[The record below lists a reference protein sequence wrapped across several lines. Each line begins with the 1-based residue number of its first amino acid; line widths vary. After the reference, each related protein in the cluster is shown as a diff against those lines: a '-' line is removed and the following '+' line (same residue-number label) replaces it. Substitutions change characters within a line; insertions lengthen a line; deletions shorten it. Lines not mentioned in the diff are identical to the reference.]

1 MTQATTAADF
11 DQLGIAQRPGGW
23 VRAWQRTGKFARRQP
38 LGFAGAVII
47 VLLMLTALL
56 APMLAPFH
64 PNEISA
70 DRIVAPGERGH
81 LLGTDSFGRDVLSR
95 IMYGARVSI
104 TVGFLAVGL
113 STVLAVFIGVLPGY
127 FGGWLD
133 SIVQRFVDALMAFP
147 GLVLLV
153 ALVAVF
159 GPGMTQLIL
168 ILGVVGSAGGAR
180 VFRSAVLG
188 IRSNAYLEAVV
199 ALGASHSRVILSHV
213 LPNIFAPM
221 MISVTVSLGGII
233 LAEAGLSFLGLGVPP
248 PASSWGN
255 MLSVDGRRFMLTAPW
270 LAIVP
275 GIAITLVVFAFNML
289 GDSLR
294 DVLDPRMRGRR

>member
-1 MTQATTAADF
+1 MTQATSAAELERIGLAPRD
-11 DQLGIAQRPGGW
+11 PGW
-23 VRAWQRTGKFARRQP
+23 SRAWRIGSKFARRQP
-38 LGFAGAVII
+38 LGFIGAVII
-47 VLLMLTALL
+47 AVLLFVALA
-56 APMLAPFH
+56 APAIVPFH

-70 DRIVAPGERGH
+70 ARLVAPGEQGH

-95 IMYGARVSI
+95 VMYGARVSI
-104 TVGFLAVGL
+104 TVGFAAVAL
-113 STVLAVFIGVLPGY
+113 STSLALFIGVLPGY
-127 FGGWLD
+127 FGGWFD

-168 ILGVVGSAGGAR
+168 ILGVVGSAGAAR

-199 ALGASHSRVILSHV
+199 ALGASPSRVIIKHV

-294 DVLDPRMRGRR
+294 DVLDPRLRGRR

>member
-1 MTQATTAADF
+1 MAQATSAANLE
-11 DQLGIAQRPGGW
+11 QLGLAPPVGGW
-23 VRAWQRTGKFARRQP
+23 SRAWHTASRFARRQP
-38 LGFAGAVII
+38 LGFIGAVII
-47 VLLMLTALL
+47 AVMLFVALA
-56 APMLAPFH
+56 APAIVPFH

-70 DRIVAPGERGH
+70 ARLVSPGEKGH

-95 IMYGARVSI
+95 VMYGARVSI
-104 TVGFLAVGL
+104 TVGFSAVAL
-113 STVLAVFIGVLPGY
+113 STVLAMFIGVLPGY
-127 FGGWLD
+127 FGGWFD
-133 SIVQRFVDALMAFP
+133 SVVQRLVDALMAFP

-168 ILGVVGSAGGAR
+168 ILGVVGSAGAAR
-180 VFRSAVLG
+180 VFRSAVLS

-199 ALGASHSRVILSHV
+199 ALGASPTRVIISHV

-294 DVLDPRMRGRR
+294 DVLDPRLRGRR

>member
-23 VRAWQRTGKFARRQP
+23 MRAWQRTGKFARRQP

-56 APMLAPFH
+56 APVLAPFH

-113 STVLAVFIGVLPGY
+113 STVLAVFIGVIPGY

-199 ALGASHSRVILSHV
+199 ALGASHTRVILSHV

-275 GIAITLVVFAFNML
+275 GIAITLTVLAFNML
-289 GDSLR
+289 GDALR

>member
-1 MTQATTAADF
+1 MTQATTAIDL
-11 DQLGIAQRPGGW
+11 DRLGIAPQITGW
-23 VRAWQRTGKFARRQP
+23 SRAGRVLSRFARRQP
-38 LGFAGAVII
+38 LGLVGALII
-47 VLLMLTALL
+47 MLLMVVAVTAP
-56 APMLAPFH
+56 AIVPFA
-64 PNEISA
+64 PNEISSA
-70 DRIVAPGERGH
+70 RLVAPGEKGH
-81 LLGTDSFGRDVLSR
+81 LLGSDSFGRDVLSR

-104 TVGFLAVGL
+104 AVGFGAVTL
-113 STVLAVFIGVLPGY
+113 STVLAVVIGVLPGY
-127 FGGWLD
+127 FGGWID

-168 ILGVVGSAGGAR
+168 ILGVVGSAGAAR

-188 IRSNAYLEAVV
+188 IRNNAYLEAAR
-199 ALGASHSRVILSHV
+199 ALGASSTRIILRHV

-248 PASSWGN
+248 PAASWGN

-289 GDSLR
+289 GDALR
-294 DVLDPRMRGRR
+294 DVLDPRMRGRS

>member
-1 MTQATTAADF
+1 MTQATPTADLE
-11 DQLGIAQRPGGW
+11 QLGLAPRVGGSARW
-23 VRAWQRTGKFARRQP
+23 WRAASRFARRQP
-38 LGFAGAVII
+38 LGFIGAVII
-47 VLLMLTALL
+47 AVMLVVAVA
-56 APMLAPFH
+56 APAIVPFH

-70 DRIVAPGERGH
+70 ARLVSPGEKGH

-95 IMYGARVSI
+95 VMYGARVSI
-104 TVGFLAVGL
+104 TVGFSAVAL
-113 STVLAVFIGVLPGY
+113 STVLALFIGVLPGY
-127 FGGWLD
+127 FGGWFD
-133 SIVQRFVDALMAFP
+133 SVVQRFVDALMAFP

-168 ILGVVGSAGGAR
+168 GVVGSAGAAR

-199 ALGASHSRVILSHV
+199 ALGASPTRVIISHV

-294 DVLDPRMRGRR
+294 DVLDPRLRGRR